1 MKYNEIIDSIDNK
14 NYLNLYFLC
23 GEEDYYIDKISN
35 YISNTVLDEEEKSF
49 NQVVLYGKEISY
61 KDIASEAKQYPF
73 GAENRVVIIKE
84 AQHIR
89 NIEGIDE
96 YLKNPLNS
104 TILVICYKKKID
116 KRKKFFKNI
125 IKDNQLFESNKLYEN
140 QVSNWIS
147 NYCKGNKISI
157 TNEACAIL
165 VEHLG
170 IDLSKITNEL
180 DKLLLNIDTGIEITP
195 FLIEKHIG
203 ISKDFNIFELQ
214 NSLGK
219 KDILN
224 SNKIAKFLSAN
235 SKNHPFV
242 LTINSIFSFFT
253 KVLIF
258 KQIQNFDKMKIAST
272 LKINPYFISQ
282 YQIASKNY
290 SIKQLSY
297 IFKYIKEY
305 ELRSKG
311 IGNNNTSP
319 KSLLE
324 ELIFKILHT

>member
-49 NQVVLYGKEISY
+49 NQEVLYGKEIGF
-61 KDIASEAKQYPF
+61 KDIVSEAKQYPF

-96 YLKNPLNS
+96 YIKNPLNS

-147 NYCKGNKISI
+147 NYCKENEISI

-180 DKLLLNIDTGIEITP
+180 DKLLLNIDAGIEITP

-219 KDILN
+219 KDVLN

-258 KQIQNFDKMKIAST
+258 KQIYNFDKKKISSI

-282 YQIASKNY
+282 YQIASQNY

>member
-1 MKYNEIIDSIDNK
+1 MKYNEILDSIDNK

-23 GEEDYYIDKISN
+23 GEENYYIDKISN
-35 YISNTVLDEEEKSF
+35 YISNTILDEEEKSF
-49 NQVVLYGKEISY
+49 NQVVLYGKEIGH
-61 KDIASEAKQYPF
+61 KDITSEAKQYPF
-73 GAENRVVIIKE
+73 GAKNRVVIIKE
-84 AQHIR
+84 AQYIR

-96 YLKNPLNS
+96 YLKNPLSS
-104 TILVICYKKKID
+104 TILVVCYKKKID

-125 IKDNQLFESNKLYEN
+125 IKNNQLFESNKLYEN

-147 NYCKGNKISI
+147 NYCKENKISI

-180 DKLLLNIDTGIEITP
+180 DKLLLNIDTVIEITP

-311 IGNNNTSP
+311 IENNNTSP

>member
-1 MKYNEIIDSIDNK
+1 MKYDEIIKSVDNK

-23 GEEDYYIDKISN
+23 GEENYYIDKISN
-35 YISNTVLDEEEKSF
+35 HVSNKILNDEEKSF
-49 NQVVLYGKEISY
+49 NQVILYGKEIGY
-61 KDIASEAKQYPF
+61 NDITSEAKQYPF

-89 NIEGIDE
+89 NIEGIEE
-96 YLKNPLNS
+96 YLKNPLSS

-125 IKDNQLFESNKLYEN
+125 IKNNQLFESNKLYEN
-140 QVSNWIS
+140 QVSNWIR
-147 NYCKGNKISI
+147 NYCLENEISI

-165 VEHLG
+165 AEHLG
-170 IDLSKITNEL
+170 IDLTKITNEL
-180 DKLLLNIDTGIEITP
+180 DKLLLNIESSIEITP
-195 FLIEKHIG
+195 SLIEKHIG

-219 KDILN
+219 KDVLS

-258 KQIQNFDKMKIAST
+258 KQVQNLDRIKIAST
-272 LKINPYFISQ
+272 LKINPYFVTQ

-290 SIKQLSY
+290 SIKQLQY
-297 IFKYIKEY
+297 VLQYIKEY

-311 IGNNNTSP
+311 IGNNNVST

-324 ELIFKILHT
+324 ELVFKILHT

>member
-1 MKYNEIIDSIDNK
+1 MKYDEIIKSVDNK

-23 GEEDYYIDKISN
+23 GEENYYIDKISHH
-35 YISNTVLDEEEKSF
+35 ISNKILNDEEKSF
-49 NQVVLYGKEISY
+49 NQVILYGKEIGY
-61 KDIASEAKQYPF
+61 NDITSEAKQYPF

-96 YLKNPLNS
+96 YLKNPLSS

-125 IKDNQLFESNKLYEN
+125 IKNNQLFESNKLYEN
-140 QVSNWIS
+140 QVSNWIK
-147 NYCKGNKISI
+147 NYCLENEISI

-165 VEHLG
+165 AEHLG
-170 IDLSKITNEL
+170 IDLTKITNEL
-180 DKLLLNIDTGIEITP
+180 DKLLLNVESSIEITP
-195 FLIEKHIG
+195 SLIEKHIG

-219 KDILN
+219 KDVLN

-258 KQIQNFDKMKIAST
+258 KQVQNLDRIKIAST
-272 LKINPYFISQ
+272 LKINPYFVTQ

-290 SIKQLSY
+290 SIKQLQY
-297 IFKYIKEY
+297 VLQYIKEY

-311 IGNNNTSP
+311 IGNNNVST